1 MNAKKLIAAAAVFLA
16 TGGAFAAE
24 APASNAAA
32 TAAAAAAATSI
43 TASSLN
49 VPAINVS
56 ATRTRAEVR
65 AEAIEYVK
73 NYKTTLALQL
83 EQYK

>member
-32 TAAAAAAATSI
+32 TGAAAAATSI

>member
-24 APASNAAA
+24 APASNAAV
-32 TAAAAAAATSI
+32 TAAAASVTAT
-43 TASSLN
+43 SLN